1 MLKENTI
8 IFIFKCCLCIEADA
22 ADVEVAVKAAR
33 NAFDNGPWPRMSGRE
48 RGRVLSRFESF
59 LKFSYIYKNLTF
71 KPQICR
77 FIRKAQRGISR
88 T

>member
-1 MLKENTI
+1 MRENTI
-8 IFIFKCCLCIEADA
+8 IHNLKYCLCIEADA

-48 RGRVLSRFESF
+48 RGRVLSRFESR
-59 LKFSYIYKNLTF
+59 LK
-71 KPQICR
+71 
-77 FIRKAQRGISR
+77 ISCIK